1 MNLKV
6 LIFQARLQPN
16 VRLCMFH
23 IKLAAS
29 MLRSSKR
36 CLRLCNDI
44 ERKHIF
50 VDVIRGV
57 KPVSRSVL
65 GCDITNAL
73 GHRRVDVGKN
83 LQRRTPVPP
92 DLLEELQPVL
102 NGLCVLDL
110 IKQDTHSSAI
120 LDGLPASLALDCG
133 RFSAA
138 ALDATSHGKGT
149 SLTGEHG
156 MGGVANQDE
165 SVLVPLGDWSSGNEL
180 PELHVSRLSAPCV
193 SIRCVSQS
201 WSHSLDRIV

>member
-6 LIFQARLQPN
+6 LIFQARLQPD
-16 VRLCMFH
+16 VLLYMFH
-23 IKLAAS
+23 IDLTAS
-29 MLRSSKR
+29 MLRSGKR

-50 VDVIRGV
+50 VDVVRRV

-102 NGLCVLDL
+102 NGRCVLDL
-110 IKQDTHSSAI
+110 IKQDTNSSAI

-165 SVLVPLGDWSSGNEL
+165 PVLVPLGDWSSSNKF
-180 PELHVSRLSAPCV
+180 PELHVSGFSESRI
-193 SIRCVSQS
+193 SI
-201 WSHSLDRIV
+201 